1 MDKDAQ
7 GQTRVGA
14 WPTLVVCTL
23 VVERA
28 KVLQYGTGTPRVLN
42 HVQYVARRYRG
53 TVMYL

>member
-28 KVLQYGTGTPRVLN
+28 KVLQYRQATLPGPWPLFSITLIRDS
-42 HVQYVARRYRG
+42 
-53 TVMYL
+53 